1 MAEKTIYF
9 YRSYQGF
16 SGGHLKV
23 HDYFNHVLLS
33 SLFTP
38 YVYIDPES
46 RFDQSNPWQD
56 EYSSRLPAWHPETAD
71 ILFLGGADWLHLPEQ
86 SRGSWSKPV
95 INLIQGFRHSDP
107 TTLLNGFLS
116 NHAIRICVSPEVAKA
131 ICESGNVNGPVFT
144 IPNGI
149 DFSMFPNPFPSADQ
163 REVDILIAGD
173 KNREFGRNLQDW
185 LNQFDCSTQLLDYQI
200 PRQDFLKH
208 LSNSRITVFLPETR
222 EGFYLPSLE
231 GMASETLV
239 ICPDCVGNRSHNFD
253 GVNCLMPEYSLD
265 SMKTS
270 IVRALEMTQTER
282 DPIIQSALHTARKH
296 TIEAERDA
304 FLEILYQVEEL
315 WKA

>member
-1 MAEKTIYF
+1 MAEKIIYF
-9 YRSYQGF
+9 YRNYQGF

-23 HDYFNHVLLS
+23 HDYYHHVLQS
-33 SLFTP
+33 SLFSP
-38 YVYIDPES
+38 YVYLDPES

-56 EYSSRLPAWHPETAD
+56 EDTRRLPGWHPERAD
-71 ILFLGGADWLHLPEQ
+71 TLFLGGADWLQLPEHT
-86 SRGSWSKPV
+86 RNSWPKPV
-95 INLIQGFRHSDP
+95 INLIQGIRHADP
-107 TTLLNGFLS
+107 QTLLNGFLS
-116 NHAIRICVSPEVAKA
+116 HHAIRICVSPEVAEA
-131 ICESGNVNGPVFT
+131 ICKSGRVNGPVFT
-144 IPNGI
+144 IPNGV
-149 DFSMFPNPFPSADQ
+149 DFSVIPDRLSPENQ
-163 REVDILIAGD
+163 RGVDILIAGN

-282 DPIIQSALHTARKH
+282 DTITQSALHTARKH

-304 FLEILYQVEEL
+304 FLEILHQVEEL